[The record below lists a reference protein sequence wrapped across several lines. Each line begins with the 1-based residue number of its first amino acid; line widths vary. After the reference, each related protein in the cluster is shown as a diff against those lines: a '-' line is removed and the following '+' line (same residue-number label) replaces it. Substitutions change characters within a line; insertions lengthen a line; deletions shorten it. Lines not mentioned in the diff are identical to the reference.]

1 MMAAQKNWD
10 EEKIIGILKQVESGR
25 TVVEVCREY
34 GVGESTYYKWKSKC
48 GGLEVNEMRR
58 LKALESE
65 NARLKRLVA
74 EQALD
79 IIALKDI
86 NSKNW

>member
-1 MMAAQKNWD
+1 MKKRSSASSTKSNQ
-10 EEKIIGILKQVESGR
+10 GR

-34 GVGESTYYKWKSKC
+34 GVGESTYCKWKSKC